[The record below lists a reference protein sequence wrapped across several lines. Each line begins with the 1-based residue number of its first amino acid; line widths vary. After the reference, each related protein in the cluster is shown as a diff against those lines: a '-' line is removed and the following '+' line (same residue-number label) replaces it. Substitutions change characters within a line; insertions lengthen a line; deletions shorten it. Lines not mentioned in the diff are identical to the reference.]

1 MVRWSLILQQFSFGV
16 AYIRGETNVVADT
29 LSRAPIGAPLTVGA
43 IRLAD
48 FDAAP
53 APMPVEKLRGV
64 ESPPSEQW
72 SWFDAVHNETVGH
85 ATLRTLQSQGRGK
98 LIHMQLRMYDNPLL

>member
-1 MVRWSLILQQFSFGV
+1 MVRWSLTLQQFSFGV

-29 LSRAPIGAPLTVGA
+29 LSRAPVGAPLTVGA

-53 APMPVEKLRGV
+53 APMQAEKQRGL
-64 ESPPSEQW
+64 ESPLSEKR
-72 SWFDAVHNETVGH
+72 SWFDAVHNETVTGLGCIV
-85 ATLRTLQSQGRGK
+85 TSRTES
-98 LIHMQLRMYDNPLL
+98 PLAPCARSTV